1 MSCHIQSTVKKSS
14 GARTSAKKDHAL
26 LTEGLYTCLNEHLMI
41 LMNQMLNTAGDRLFN
56 LSEKAVSNEKQMIYL
71 DMIRLIKGERT
82 TINNQFFISLNQSL
96 GQKNTNQN
104 TDNSDELSLVEQDEM
119 EEMVAIT
126 TIHSQAM
133 NLFGEEVN
141 HLQARLEYL
150 EISGVSIF
158 EKDAIEPKAL
168 CEVFKQ
174 TLDPLDL
181 SIETKLVF
189 YRLYND
195 MINIKLGVLYR
206 SLNEL
211 CIKAGILPEIVLKTS
226 RVDSFEEED
235 ENISQTVRKAK
246 DVNNPS
252 GYTSSSHAGAGLTSG
267 EASTA
272 LNQKKNAGSN
282 TGRSNAGRSNTNRSN
297 ANMSTTD
304 RLNTEPNTSSNAGS
318 GATATNT
325 DLSDNSLYAKTN
337 RVVAQFLNGDAIK
350 QGPGIP
356 ESFSKIA
363 SETAA
368 DGKNYYPRKEVMRAL
383 SRLQHSLMQEVVEQT
398 NANEDSCTFNAQLID
413 TKSIKQELLADI
425 GNQNGGMVNKQ
436 VNVLD
441 ERSIDFV
448 GMMFNVITEDESI
461 SGVISNL
468 IMRLQIPVIK
478 VAMLDQNLFTDEK
491 HPAKNVLN
499 LVSDAGKGVTSEED
513 RVYSEIETIVN
524 HVIETFD
531 IDIGIF
537 EEAVEEL
544 EQLIASEDKLV
555 KETERAEQRAI
566 IKAHA
571 RDVVV
576 SKLKILSSKKKLPK
590 KIRPLVLKHWAS
602 MMLNNY
608 IRHGKDSEQW
618 VQSVLLLKLL
628 LKCMQPIKGKE
639 QYILLKNNHQV
650 LVDAV
655 NEGLYETKQN
665 KEEIDHQIQSLKHL
679 LTKRIDDYS
688 FEQIQTQTDI
698 ADSVTD
704 NKVTDNTDT
713 ADTTNVV
720 AFHDIREKDSIKSV
734 REETAEEKI
743 FIPIDEDNESL
754 DKEAEE
760 IQKKADL
767 AKEKIARLGSQARP
781 GDWYEVYNGED
792 KALRRLKLS
801 VILTES
807 AKLIFVDRRGV
818 KVIEKDASEFIDDME
833 NGRSRLIA
841 DHSAFDHALGKVIN
855 ALAA

>member
-14 GARTSAKKDHAL
+14 GAQTSAKKDYTG

-56 LSEKAVSNEKQMIYL
+56 LSEKAESNEKQMVYL
-71 DMIRLIKGERT
+71 DMIRLVNKERT
-82 TINNQFFISLNQSL
+82 TISNQFFVSLNQSL
-96 GQKNTNQN
+96 GRKNTNQN
-104 TDNSDELSLVEQDEM
+104 TDDSDELSLVGQDEM

-133 NLFGEEVN
+133 NLFGEQVN

-158 EKDAIEPKAL
+158 EKDRIEPKSL

-174 TLDPLDL
+174 ILDPLDL

-195 MINIKLGVLYR
+195 MINIKLGILYQ

-211 CIKAGILPEIVLKTS
+211 CIKADILPEIVLKTS
-226 RVDSFEEED
+226 RVDAFEED
-235 ENISQTVRKAK
+235 ENISQTVGKVK
-246 DVNNPS
+246 DINKPS
-252 GYTSSSHAGAGLTSG
+252 AYTSTSGHAGAGLTSG
-267 EASTA
+267 DSSTA
-272 LNQKKNAGSN
+272 LNQKKNVGSN
-282 TGRSNAGRSNTNRSN
+282 I
-297 ANMSTTD
+297 D
-304 RLNTEPNTSSNAGS
+304 SSNAGLS
-318 GATATNT
+318 TLSNTDSSATATNT
-325 DLSDNSLYAKTN
+325 ALSDNSLYAKTN
-337 RVVAQFLNGDAIK
+337 RVVAQFLNGDAVK

-356 ESFSKIA
+356 ESFSRLA

-383 SRLQHSLMQEVVEQT
+383 SRLQHSLMQEVEQT
-398 NANEDSCTFNAQLID
+398 NANTDENSRPFNIQLVD
-413 TKSIKQELLADI
+413 TESIKRELLTDI

-524 HVIETFD
+524 HIIETFD
-531 IDIGIF
+531 IDINIF
-537 EEAVEEL
+537 EEAVEKL
-544 EQLIASEDKLV
+544 EQLIVNEEKLV

-618 VQSVLLLKLL
+618 MQSVLLLKLL

-650 LVDAV
+650 LIDAV
-655 NEGLYETKQN
+655 NEELYETKQN
-665 KEEIDHQIQSLKHL
+665 KEEIDHQVHFLKYL

-688 FEQIQTQTDI
+688 FEQMQKQADI
-698 ADSVTD
+698 PDPVAD
-704 NKVTDNTDT
+704 NEVTDNT
-713 ADTTNVV
+713 DTTNVV
-720 AFHDIREKDSIKSV
+720 AFQGIKEKDSIKSV
-734 REETAEEKI
+734 PEETAEEKI

-754 DKEAEE
+754 DKEAQE
-760 IQKKADL
+760 IQRKADL

>member
-14 GARTSAKKDHAL
+14 ATQTLAKKDYTR
-26 LTEGLYTCLNEHLMI
+26 LTEELYTCLNEHLMI

-56 LSEKAVSNEKQMIYL
+56 LSENAESNEKQMIYL
-71 DMIRLIKGERT
+71 DTIRLLKNERS
-82 TINNQFFISLNQSL
+82 IISNQFFVSLNQSL
-96 GQKNTNQN
+96 GQKGTSQNTN
-104 TDNSDELSLVEQDEM
+104 DSDELSLVEQDEM

-150 EISGVSIF
+150 EISGISIF
-158 EKDAIEPKAL
+158 EKDAIEPKSL

-195 MINIKLGVLYR
+195 MINIKLGVLYQ

-226 RVDSFEEED
+226 RVDIFEEDD
-235 ENISQTVRKAK
+235 ETISQTIRKTK

-252 GYTSSSHAGAGLTSG
+252 GYTSSHASAGPTSG
-267 EASTA
+267 RSSTA

-282 TGRSNAGRSNTNRSN
+282 INRSNTGRSNTEGNTLSN
-297 ANMSTTD
+297 ADSD
-304 RLNTEPNTSSNAGS
+304 
-318 GATATNT
+318 ATATNT

-337 RVVAQFLNGDAIK
+337 RVVAQFLNGDAVK

-383 SRLQHSLMQEVVEQT
+383 SRLQQSLMQNVQQT
-398 NANEDSCTFNAQLID
+398 DASTNEDSRSLNVQLID
-413 TKSIKQELLADI
+413 TESIKKELLTDI

-513 RVYSEIETIVN
+513 RVYNEIETIVN

-531 IDIGIF
+531 IDINIF

-544 EQLIASEDKLV
+544 EQLIANEDKLV

-608 IRHGKDSEQW
+608 IRHGKDSEEW

-650 LVDAV
+650 LIDAV

-665 KEEIDHQIQSLKHL
+665 KEEIDSQIQSLKHL
-679 LTKRIDDYS
+679 LAKRIDDYS
-688 FEQIQTQTDI
+688 FEQVPKQVNIPDPVAGNEITG
-698 ADSVTD
+698 
-704 NKVTDNTDT
+704 NTDT
-713 ADTTNVV
+713 TNIV
-720 AFHDIREKDSIKSV
+720 AFQDIKEKGSIKSV
-734 REETAEEKI
+734 AEETAEEKI
-743 FIPIDEDNESL
+743 FISIDEDDESL
-754 DKEAEE
+754 DKEAQE
-760 IQKKADL
+760 IQRKADL
-767 AKEKIARLGSQARP
+767 AKEKIVRLGSQARP

>member
-14 GARTSAKKDHAL
+14 GAQKTSAKKDYAR
-26 LTEGLYTCLNEHLMI
+26 LTEELYTCLNEHLMI
-41 LMNQMLNTAGDRLFN
+41 LMNQMLNTAGDKLFN
-56 LSEKAVSNEKQMIYL
+56 LSEKAGSNEKQMIYL
-71 DMIRLIKGERT
+71 DTIRLLKNERS
-82 TINNQFFISLNQSL
+82 IISNQFFVSLNQSL
-96 GQKNTNQN
+96 GQKGTNQN
-104 TDNSDELSLVEQDEM
+104 TNDSDELSLVEQDEM

-150 EISGVSIF
+150 EISGISIF
-158 EKDAIEPKAL
+158 EKDAIEPKSL

-195 MINIKLGVLYR
+195 MINIKLGVLYQ

-211 CIKAGILPEIVLKTS
+211 CIKAGILPEIVLGTS
-226 RVDSFEEED
+226 RVDIFEEND
-235 ENISQTVRKAK
+235 ETISQTVRKAK

-252 GYTSSSHAGAGLTSG
+252 GYTSCHAGAGPTSG
-267 EASTA
+267 GSSAA
-272 LNQKKNAGSN
+272 LNQKRNAGSNINRSNANISN
-282 TGRSNAGRSNTNRSN
+282 TGRSNIE
-297 ANMSTTD
+297 D
-304 RLNTEPNTSSNAGS
+304 NTSSNADG

-325 DLSDNSLYAKTN
+325 DFSDNSLYAKTN
-337 RVVAQFLNGDAIK
+337 RVVAQFLNGDAVK

-383 SRLQHSLMQEVVEQT
+383 SRLQHSLTQEVVEQT
-398 NANEDSCTFNAQLID
+398 NANEDSRPFNVQLID
-413 TKSIKQELLADI
+413 TESIKQELLADI

-499 LVSDAGKGVTSEED
+499 LVSDAGKGVTSEDD
-513 RVYSEIETIVN
+513 RVYNEIETIVN

-531 IDIGIF
+531 IDINIF

-544 EQLIASEDKLV
+544 EQLIANEDKLIQ
-555 KETERAEQRAI
+555 ETERAEQRAI

-650 LVDAV
+650 LIDAV

-665 KEEIDHQIQSLKHL
+665 KEEIDSQIQSLKHL
-679 LTKRIDDYS
+679 LAKRIDNYS
-688 FEQIQTQTDI
+688 FEQVQKQVNIPDPV
-698 ADSVTD
+698 AG
-704 NKVTDNTDT
+704 NKITDNTDT
-713 ADTTNVV
+713 TNIV
-720 AFHDIREKDSIKSV
+720 AFQDIKEKGSIKSV
-734 REETAEEKI
+734 AEETAEEKI

-754 DKEAEE
+754 DKEAQE
-760 IQKKADL
+760 IQRKADL